1 MENEGLPIF
10 ISAIIAALILG
21 VMVIAGFIIHAFLMI
36 GSGVA

>member
-21 VMVIAGFIIHAFLMI
+21 VMVIAGILIHAVLTM
-36 GSGVA
+36 